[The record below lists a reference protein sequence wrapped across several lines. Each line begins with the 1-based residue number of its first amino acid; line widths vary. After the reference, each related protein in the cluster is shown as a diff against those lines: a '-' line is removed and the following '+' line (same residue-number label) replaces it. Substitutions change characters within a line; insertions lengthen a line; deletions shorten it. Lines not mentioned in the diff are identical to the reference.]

1 MPSHEPKPAKA
12 MPKKNVKKPISPD
25 TKLEVPS
32 GPFQPDEQPMKASG
46 PSSGSKGGVRP
57 RRDPQPKEESEAK
70 QEPKVEVKVEEKKVT
85 LTKRNIITCT
95 SADSWQASVTNWTF
109 ETTCKALSHVNWTV
123 QEKDIRTEVAK
134 GNLWQAWSDY

>member
-1 MPSHEPKPAKA
+1 MKGKHCPHTYKEGCKKFKMPSHEPKPAKA

-95 SADSWQASVTNWTF
+95 SADS
-109 ETTCKALSHVNWTV
+109 
-123 QEKDIRTEVAK
+123 
-134 GNLWQAWSDY
+134 